1 MTTLTVKLTD
11 PKYAEMLEAM
21 LRSMDFVADVE
32 RTEDNYQLTNAEIL
46 MLEER
51 REEYLKNPSQT
62 RSWDEVQAELKS
74 KYGL

>member
-62 RSWDEVQAELKS
+62 RSWDEVQAALKS